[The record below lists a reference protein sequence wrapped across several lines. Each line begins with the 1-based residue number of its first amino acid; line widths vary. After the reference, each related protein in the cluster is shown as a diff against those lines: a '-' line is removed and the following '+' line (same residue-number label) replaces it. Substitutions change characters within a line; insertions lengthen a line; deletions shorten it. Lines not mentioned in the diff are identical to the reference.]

1 MTDDQPLGPPPVEPM
16 SDLAWSRVERGLWSR
31 IDAGAADAK
40 VSPPAGPRAGWRWWL
55 VAAPLA
61 AAAILVVVVGLQLLL
76 QGSRGDEPVRIVSP
90 RLPSEAASPSAP
102 SAVSFDDSHIELDPD
117 TALVTSHEAGRP
129 QVLLERGAAWFTVA
143 PRGSRHDFVV
153 RAGDAVVRV
162 VGTRFRVARSDE
174 RIAVEVDH
182 GAVDVQ
188 FRGRAVAVAAGQRW
202 SSESPARATTL
213 AAAPPTAAPAEAGEP
228 EEPHEPVLD
237 PPGPPA
243 PARAP
248 LPKRVSRSAA
258 KPAPAGSNAASAA
271 DPAPGT
277 PQAAVFDR
285 EKAEYERLAALEP
298 SAPEAAQA
306 GYMALARGASRWAG
320 LGLYAAARLAAD
332 RHDRRAE
339 TLLGIYLQRFPSGPN
354 AEDARRLLARLK
366 TDPSRAQDRP

>member
-1 MTDDQPLGPPPVEPM
+1 MSGEQRLGPPPVEPM

-40 VSPPAGPRAGWRWWL
+40 AAPPAGPRAGWRWWL

-61 AAAILVVVVGLQLLL
+61 AAAILAVVVGLQLLL

-90 RLPSEAASPSAP
+90 ALPSEAASPSSP

-143 PRGSRHDFVV
+143 PRGARPEFVV

-162 VGTRFRVARSDE
+162 VGTRFHVARSNE

-188 FRGRAVAVAAGQRW
+188 FRGREIAVAAGQRW
-202 SSESPARATTL
+202 SSEAPERATTL
-213 AAAPPTAAPAEAGEP
+213 AAAPPAAAPAQAGEP
-228 EEPHEPVLD
+228 EEPQEPALD
-237 PPGPPA
+237 PVGAPA
-243 PARAP
+243 PVRAP
-248 LPKRVSRSAA
+248 HPKRTSRQDG
-258 KPAPAGSNAASAA
+258 KPAPAGSNAATAA

-285 EKAEYERLAALEP
+285 ERAEYERLAALEP
-298 SAPEAAQA
+298 RSSEAAQA
-306 GYMALARGASRWAG
+306 GYMTLARGTSRWAG
-320 LGLYAAARLAAD
+320 LALYAAARLAAD

-339 TLLGIYLQRFPSGPN
+339 TLLGMYLQRFPGGPN
-354 AEDARRLLARLK
+354 AEDARRLQARLAAEHR
-366 TDPSRAQDRP
+366 SGDRP